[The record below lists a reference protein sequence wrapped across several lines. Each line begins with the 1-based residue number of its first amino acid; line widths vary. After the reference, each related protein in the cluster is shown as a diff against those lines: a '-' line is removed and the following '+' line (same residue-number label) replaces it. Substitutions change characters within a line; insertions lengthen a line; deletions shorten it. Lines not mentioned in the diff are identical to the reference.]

1 MHGCRWSIGS
11 GRSIKVLG
19 EPWLRDKEGAWLPS
33 PQSQG
38 VHSLTLNELMV
49 PNMKKWDKIKVEYL
63 FPVNVANLILETPL
77 FEMVEEDKLLWM
89 DSPHGTY
96 NVKSGYNLLCDF
108 SGKLQSVDTQDDW
121 SSIWKIHAPSKAKNL
136 LWRICKGCLPTRA
149 RLQERHVPC
158 PLACPLCD
166 HMMEDDWH
174 VVADCTVS
182 VQARQAANLDM
193 QLLPRIQ
200 NARSARDLIF
210 DICSH
215 EDKDTAGMFAMVVW
229 SLWNNRNNKVWN
241 DTNDPGRN
249 LGFKARHLWED
260 WYVVQQVQHD
270 AAGVNQ
276 LQQEIV
282 WQKPILGWYKCN
294 VDAGFHREINKT
306 SISWCLRDHQGRFV
320 MAETTWF
327 DENHSIVEGE
337 ALALLEALRA
347 MTDRNMQQVIF
358 ESDSKNVVDAV
369 HHYRGGYS
377 EFSCLVAHIN
387 NLLASSSNFVVK
399 FIKRQANMVAHTL
412 ARAAIS
418 YARHCTFETLPRCIT
433 PLLFNEMI

>member
-1 MHGCRWSIGS
+1 
-11 GRSIKVLG
+11 
-19 EPWLRDKEGAWLPS
+19 
-33 PQSQG
+33 
-38 VHSLTLNELMV
+38 
-49 PNMKKWDKIKVEYL
+49 
-63 FPVNVANLILETPL
+63 
-77 FEMVEEDKLLWM
+77 
-89 DSPHGTY
+89 
-96 NVKSGYNLLCDF
+96 
-108 SGKLQSVDTQDDW
+108 
-121 SSIWKIHAPSKAKNL
+121 
-136 LWRICKGCLPTRA
+136 
-149 RLQERHVPC
+149 
-158 PLACPLCD
+158 
-166 HMMEDDWH
+166 MMEDDWH

-294 VDAGFHREINKT
+294 VDAGFHREVNKT

-347 MTDRNMQQVIF
+347 MTNRNMQQVIF